1 MEEENRSEK
10 QSEQEKSPE
19 FKEGSFTD
27 RTKIEPQKLSKSQ
40 LEGIAGKLGL
50 ELRDESKPREKLPGE
65 IKLPAKLQAV
75 WNYAV
80 NYANKWDMIERGV
93 YKPTLVELDQ
103 MKAKKIKLRIDNET
117 GKIVKITPVEEEE
130 TDS

>member
-1 MEEENRSEK
+1 MEEENRSKK
-10 QSEQEKSPE
+10 QLEQEKSPE
-19 FKEGSFTD
+19 DFLVD

-40 LEGIAGKLGL
+40 LEGIAKKLEL
-50 ELRDESKPREKLPGE
+50 ELRDESKPREKFDDEVTLPPRL
-65 IKLPAKLQAV
+65 KNV
-75 WNYAV
+75 WDYAI

-117 GKIVKITPVEEEE
+117 GKIVKIMPIEEEEEEE
-130 TDS
+130 TD